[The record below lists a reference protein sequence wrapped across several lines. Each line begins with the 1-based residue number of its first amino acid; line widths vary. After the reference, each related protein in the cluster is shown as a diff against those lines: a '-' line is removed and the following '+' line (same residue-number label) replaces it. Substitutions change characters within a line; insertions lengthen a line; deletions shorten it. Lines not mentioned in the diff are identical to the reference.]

1 MGIIEVLAQ
10 MAVLIACGFIWRRL
24 PQRSL
29 SPKAVRGVLTEL
41 VYYLL
46 LPALVLDVLWSADLG
61 WAAGDIAL
69 VAASGVLLSL
79 FLAWIV
85 YYRLVP
91 TPRSTRGALILAAGF
106 PNVIYFGLPVLQ
118 SALGDWARIVAVQY
132 DLFACTPL
140 VLTLGVY
147 IARVHGEE
155 GKSVFLGS
163 ELIKVPPLW
172 AAALGV
178 SFNLSGV
185 GEPSWVS
192 GLLNMLAA
200 GVVPLML
207 ISLGMG
213 LEWPHVP
220 WRNLPSLLPVPLIQ
234 LVLMPYWAWVVTDW
248 LSFEPSQRMAVVL
261 EAAMPSMV
269 LGVVLCDRF
278 RLNTPLY
285 ATLATFSTVLS
296 LGTLPLWYRYLGGS
310 S

>member
-1 MGIIEVLAQ
+1 MGIVEVLTQ

-24 PQRSL
+24 PQRSI
-29 SPKAVRGVLTEL
+29 SPKAARGVLTEL

-61 WAAGDIAL
+61 QAAGDIAL
-69 VAASGVLLSL
+69 IAASGVLLGL
-79 FLAWIV
+79 VLAWVI
-85 YYRLVP
+85 YYRFLP
-91 TPRSTRGALILAAGF
+91 TPRATRGALILAAGF

-118 SALGDWARIVAVQY
+118 SALGDWARIIAVQY

-147 IARVHGEE
+147 IARIHGEE
-155 GKSVFLGS
+155 GKAASLGS
-163 ELIKVPPLW
+163 ELLKVPPLW

-178 SFNLSGV
+178 GFNLIGV
-185 GEPSWVS
+185 GEPSWAY
-192 GLLNMLAA
+192 GLLNLLAA

-220 WRNLPSLLPVPLIQ
+220 WRRLPSLLPVPLIQ
-234 LVLMPYWAWVVTDW
+234 LVLMPYWAWIATDW
-248 LSFEPSQRMAVVL
+248 LSFEPNQQMAVVL
-261 EAAMPSMV
+261 EAGMPSMA

-285 ATLATFSTVLS
+285 AAIATFTTILS
-296 LGTLPLWYRYLGGS
+296 LGTLPLWYRYLS
-310 S
+310 EFS